1 MKEHKEKDRSE
12 TVKRER
18 KCEHV
23 GENKSCLW
31 KVWRYNLT
39 VKSIIKAKWKSKV
52 HTFWLCVCVCALGN
66 WWCESRRGSS
76 CWTNHSADS
85 SKFFCPLCVF
95 ILCVCVRERER
106 DKCMLLVYVKCVTVR
121 VSCSPQCCASLRHT
135 VNCQDGVTSSSW
147 PADGVEVNGS
157 EQEESVC
164 VSVCVRKLLKYTND
178 CTLCALQFLPQ
189 LT

>member
-1 MKEHKEKDRSE
+1 MS
-12 TVKRER
+12 
-18 KCEHV
+18 
-23 GENKSCLW
+23 LW

-39 VKSIIKAKWKSKV
+39 VKSIIKAKWLIV
-52 HTFWLCVCVCALGN
+52 RVCVCARELMVWVAEGIKLLN
-66 WWCESRRGSS
+66 KPLSRFLKVFL
-76 CWTNHSADS
+76 SAVCFS
-85 SKFFCPLCVF
+85 FV
-95 ILCVCVRERER
+95 CVCVRERER
-106 DKCMLLVYVKCVTVR
+106 DKCMLLVYVKCVTVC

-164 VSVCVRKLLKYTND
+164 VRKLLKYTND

>member
-1 MKEHKEKDRSE
+1 MS
-12 TVKRER
+12 
-18 KCEHV
+18 
-23 GENKSCLW
+23 LW

-39 VKSIIKAKWKSKV
+39 VKSIIKAKWLIV
-52 HTFWLCVCVCALGN
+52 RVCVCARELMVWVAEGIKLLN
-66 WWCESRRGSS
+66 KPLSRFLKVFL
-76 CWTNHSADS
+76 SAVCFS
-85 SKFFCPLCVF
+85 FV
-95 ILCVCVRERER
+95 CVCVRERARER
-106 DKCMLLVYVKCVTVR
+106 QVYAFGLRKVCDCMC

>member
-1 MKEHKEKDRSE
+1 MS
-12 TVKRER
+12 
-18 KCEHV
+18 
-23 GENKSCLW
+23 LW

-39 VKSIIKAKWKSKV
+39 VKSIIKAKWKGNNPKF
-52 HTFWLCVCVCALGN
+52 TPFDCACVCVCARELMVWVAEGIKLLN
-66 WWCESRRGSS
+66 KPLSRFLKVFL
-76 CWTNHSADS
+76 SAVCFS
-85 SKFFCPLCVF
+85 FV
-95 ILCVCVRERER
+95 CVCVRERER
-106 DKCMLLVYVKCVTVR
+106 DKCMLLVYVKCVTVC

-157 EQEESVC
+157 EQDESVC

-178 CTLCALQFLPQ
+178 CTRCALQFLPQ

>member
-1 MKEHKEKDRSE
+1 MS
-12 TVKRER
+12 
-18 KCEHV
+18 
-23 GENKSCLW
+23 LW

-39 VKSIIKAKWKSKV
+39 VKSIIKAKWKGNNPKYLLIV
-52 HTFWLCVCVCALGN
+52 RVCVCARELMVWVAEGIKLLN
-66 WWCESRRGSS
+66 KPLSRFLSFSVR
-76 CWTNHSADS
+76 
-85 SKFFCPLCVF
+85 CVF
-95 ILCVCVRERER
+95 FFCVCVRERARER
-106 DKCMLLVYVKCVTVR
+106 QVYAFGLRKVCDCMC

-164 VSVCVRKLLKYTND
+164 VRKLLKYTND